1 MSTATVVRHA
11 TPIGRSEVL
20 TRAPHPALAAWVRRY
35 QGYREW
41 SSRPFRRRETPSG
54 TVTLIVSFGA
64 PIRVLDGATRGTHVS
79 FVAGLDD
86 RAALTEYTGH
96 QHGMEVSLTPP
107 GAYMLL
113 GLPMHEVAGRCV
125 ALEDTLGREGR
136 DLPERLAAAG
146 GWQARFALL
155 DRLLAGRLTAARP
168 ASPDVVRAWTL
179 LERSHGRV
187 KVEALTRELGCSRRH
202 LAARFREQVGLP
214 PKTVARVL
222 RFERATT
229 LLYAGDD
236 RPDWARV
243 AAECGYFDQS
253 HFNRDFKAFA
263 GVTPTRYVA
272 DMLPDGLGV
281 GGSASDVPSV
291 QDAAP
296 AAA

>member
-1 MSTATVVRHA
+1 MSTATVARPA
-11 TPIGRSEVL
+11 TPTGRWEVL

-41 SSRPFRRRETPSG
+41 SARPFCRRVAPSG
-54 TVTLIVSFGA
+54 TVALIVSFGD

-79 FVAGLDD
+79 FVAGLDE

-96 QHGMEVSLTPP
+96 QHGVEVNLTPP

-125 ALEDTLGREGR
+125 ALEDALGRDGR
-136 DLPERLAAAG
+136 ELPERLAAAG
-146 GWQARFALL
+146 GWEARFALL
-155 DRLLAGRLTAARP
+155 DRLLAGRLAAARP

-187 KVEALTRELGCSRRH
+187 TVEALARELRCSRRH

-222 RFERATT
+222 RFERATA
-229 LLYAGDD
+229 LLCAGDG

-263 GVTPTRYVA
+263 GVTPTTYA
-272 DMLPDGLGV
+272 AALLPGGLGV
-281 GGSASDVPSV
+281 AG
-291 QDAAP
+291 
-296 AAA
+296 